1 MVFINH
7 NKSLEINEE
16 EEYFQIDIRC
26 FETAAYTAG
35 AADQPGER

>member
-7 NKSLEINEE
+7 NKPLEISEE

-26 FETAAYTAG
+26 FDTAVQTAV